1 MSICR
6 TTMYHLHTQAPVPA
20 VCRSLSHQNKPRLAG
35 HAQLTRPRLDGL
47 PGRSQIRFRI
57 LRGTPCAL
65 LRGAERQ
72 ETLMRQSL
80 DQSLKL
86 HHPLKTS
93 CGTLS
98 IFSHIKKWLYLASF

>member
-1 MSICR
+1 
-6 TTMYHLHTQAPVPA
+6 MYHLRTQRPVLA
-20 VCRSLSHQNKPRLAG
+20 VCQNLSRQNRPHLAG

-47 PGRSQIRFRI
+47 PGQSQIRSRI

-65 LRGAERQ
+65 LRGAERL
-72 ETLMRQSL
+72 ETLMRQNL

-86 HHPLKTS
+86 HLPLKTS

-98 IFSHIKKWLYLASF
+98 IFSHM

>member
-1 MSICR
+1 MNR
-6 TTMYHLHTQAPVPA
+6 TTMYHLHAQRPVLA
-20 VCRSLSHQNKPRLAG
+20 VCQSSSRQSRLLLAG

-47 PGRSQIRFRI
+47 PGRSQIRSRI

-80 DQSLKL
+80 DQSLRL
-86 HHPLKTS
+86 HLPHKTS
-93 CGTLS
+93 CAILS
-98 IFSHIKKWLYLASF
+98 ISM